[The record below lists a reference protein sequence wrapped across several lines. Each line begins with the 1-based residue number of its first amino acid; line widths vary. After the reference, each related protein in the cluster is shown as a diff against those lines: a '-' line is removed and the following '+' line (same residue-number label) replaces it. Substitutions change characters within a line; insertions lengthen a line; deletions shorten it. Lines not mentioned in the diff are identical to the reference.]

1 MASVSTGLLR
11 RCRRQRKTTNQK
23 IEKSPRT
30 AAQLGLTC
38 RVKHKGRFCG
48 KPVIWF
54 DYQLG
59 QRCLSR
65 GFVCDDHSIS
75 HPKSGFLSP
84 C

>member
-1 MASVSTGLLR
+1 MEQISVRNLAV
-11 RCRRQRKTTNQK
+11 CRRRQ
-23 IEKSPRT
+23 RT

-38 RVKHKGRFCG
+38 RVKHKGTLCG

-75 HPKSGFLSP
+75 HPKSGFLSA